1 MLELVALSF
10 FEKFENLRNLLSSND
25 TIRELKVN
33 NFN

>member
-1 MLELVALSF
+1 MLELVALSS
-10 FEKFENLRNLLSSND
+10 EKFENLRNLLSSND

>member
-1 MLELVALSF
+1 MLELVALS